1 MNDAARPVVLIVE
14 DEPAQVEVLRYN
26 LEKEGFRA
34 IVAGDGEEA
43 LLLAREETP
52 DLVILD
58 WMLPELSGVEVCRR
72 IRRLPDIGRT
82 PIIMVTAR
90 GEEADRVR
98 GLDTGADDYVT
109 KPFSPVELIARMRA
123 LMRRA
128 RPDLGEAPLAARG
141 VVLDP
146 ARREVRFA
154 GRPVELHPRSFDLLR
169 FLMAHP
175 GRVFTRE
182 RLLDAVWGR
191 DVAVE
196 PRAVDAQVRRLR
208 RALEAAGAPD
218 LVRTARSAGYGLAG
232 DEDQA

>member
-1 MNDAARPVVLIVE
+1 MKPKVLVVD
-14 DEPAQVEVLRYN
+14 DEPPLTMMLRYN
-26 LEKEGFRA
+26 LERAGFDVR
-34 IVAGDGEEA
+34 VCEDGEAA
-43 LLLAREETP
+43 LAAVAEDPP
-52 DLVILD
+52 DVILLD
-58 WMLPELSGVEVCRR
+58 WMLPAVSGLEVCRR
-72 IRRLPDIGRT
+72 IRRAEPTRGV
-82 PIIMVTAR
+82 PIIMLTAR

-128 RPDLGEAPLAARG
+128 RPDLGEAPLEARG

-146 ARREVRFA
+146 ARREVRYA
-154 GRPVELHPRSFDLLR
+154 GRPIELHPRSFDLLR

-208 RALEAAGAPD
+208 RALEAAGAPN